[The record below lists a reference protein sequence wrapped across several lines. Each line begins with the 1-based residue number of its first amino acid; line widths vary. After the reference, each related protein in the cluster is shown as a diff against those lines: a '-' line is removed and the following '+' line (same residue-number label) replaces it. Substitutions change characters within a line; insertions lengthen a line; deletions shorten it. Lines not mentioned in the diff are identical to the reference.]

1 MSLNFQELDH
11 AETPYGELIL
21 RKRRAL
27 SLGGEEFYEVKLD
40 GDFLMSSLV
49 NQSEIA
55 LAELGLAGQG
65 LGVDGCDDGA
75 GEGRELDV
83 VVGGLGLGYTAAAA
97 LEQTGVASVTV
108 IDSLSEVI
116 AWHERG
122 LVPLGAVLTGDA
134 RCRLVH
140 ADFFELARQETVG
153 FDTTRPGRRFDAVL
167 LDIDHSPGGLLHS
180 SHADFYQPQGLQ
192 RLIAQLKPGG
202 VFALWSFEPPED
214 AFTQRLGQEFG
225 AVEAHAVTFYNPL
238 LDRDD
243 INAIYVCR

>member
-11 AETPYGELIL
+11 ADTPYGELIL

-27 SLGGEEFYEVKLD
+27 SLDGQEFYEVKLD

-55 LAELGLAGQG
+55 LSELGLGA
-65 LGVDGCDDGA
+65 LDGSGW
-75 GEGRELDV
+75 DV

-97 LEQTGVASVTV
+97 LDQPGTASVLV

-122 LVPLGAVLTGDA
+122 LVPLGGQLSGDD
-134 RCRLVH
+134 RCRFVH
-140 ADFFELARQETVG
+140 ADFFERARDVEVG
-153 FDTTRPGRRFDAVL
+153 FDTAQPGRRFDAVL
-167 LDIDHSPGGLLHS
+167 LDIDHSPGGLLHN
-180 SHADFYQPQGLQ
+180 SHADFYQPEGLR

-202 VFALWSFEPPED
+202 VFALWSYEPPEE
-214 AFTQRLGQEFG
+214 AFTERLSREFG
-225 AVEAHAVTFYNPL
+225 SVVAHRVEFFNPL

-243 INAIYVCR
+243 VNAVYICR